1 MVSPGPG
8 PANLAVLHIL
18 QYTHAMAP
26 PILHTLQDG
35 PGHGPA
41 NMANFARWPARSLA
55 QAILQNVARPVRT
68 WPRHPCTLATWPGL
82 YRSNLANFARLPTP
96 ALAQPVLQT
105 LQDDPGRGPANLANS
120 RRPATALVHPILQQL
135 QDDPALTQPICKL
148 CKTAPALAPPILQTL
163 QGGPALAQ
171 LANVAT

>member
-8 PANLAVLHIL
+8 PANLAVLQIL

-35 PGHGPA
+35 PGPGPA
-41 NMANFARWPARSLA
+41 NLANFARWPARGLA
-55 QAILQNVARPVRT
+55 QAILQTGARPA
-68 WPRHPCTLATWPGL
+68 PDLAQPSLHTCNMAPAF

-105 LQDDPGRGPANLANS
+105 LQDDPGRGPSNLANS
-120 RRPATALVHPILQQL
+120 RWPGPALVHSILQQL
-135 QDDPALTQPICKL
+135 
-148 CKTAPALAPPILQTL
+148 
-163 QGGPALAQ
+163 
-171 LANVAT
+171 